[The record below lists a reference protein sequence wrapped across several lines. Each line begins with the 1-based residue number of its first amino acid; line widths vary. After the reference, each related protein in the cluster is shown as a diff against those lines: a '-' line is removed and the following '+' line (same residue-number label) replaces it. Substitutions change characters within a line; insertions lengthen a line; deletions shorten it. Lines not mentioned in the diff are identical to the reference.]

1 MYVPPS
7 LVTSPSGT
15 AGMAGDLD
23 SAVRIEE
30 GGDEGRV
37 GWTTI
42 PSGGSPIDDRDEDE
56 DEDEDDEDEDDGDGG
71 TVEDGDVAMDGTG
84 DDGNID
90 GGCGRVTCTSSS
102 FISRSG

>member
-1 MYVPPS
+1 
-7 LVTSPSGT
+7 
-15 AGMAGDLD
+15 MAGGLD

-30 GGDEGRV
+30 GGDEGRL

-42 PSGGSPIDDRDEDE
+42 PSGGSPIDDRDDDDE
-56 DEDEDDEDEDDGDGG
+56 DEDEDCDGDCGG

>member
-1 MYVPPS
+1 MV
-7 LVTSPSGT
+7 G
-15 AGMAGDLD
+15 GLD
-23 SAVRIEE
+23 PAVRIEE

-42 PSGGSPIDDRDEDE
+42 SSGGSPIDDRDRDE
-56 DEDEDDEDEDDGDGG
+56 DEDEDDEDDGDDGGDCNGDGG

-102 FISRSG
+102 FIPRSG